1 MKTCLF
7 IEDTPAGL
15 KTKFVWQASGHMDHP
30 AESIAMNVM
39 ANLTLFIR
47 DMEDKKLIRLAKDE
61 QGRPGEPPSAALG

>member
-15 KTKFVWQASGHMDHP
+15 KTKFVWQASGHQDHA

-47 DMEDKKLIRLAKDE
+47 ELENNGLLRLVKE
-61 QGRPGEPPSAALG
+61 GPGDNPQSTTPA

>member
-15 KTKFVWQASGHMDHP
+15 KTKFVWQASGHMDHA

-39 ANLTLFIR
+39 ANLTLFIQ
-47 DMEDKKLIRLAKDE
+47 DMEKRKLLRLVKE
-61 QGRPGEPPSAALG
+61 GPGDNPPTVNA

>member
-47 DMEDKKLIRLAKDE
+47 DMEKRKLLRLVKE
-61 QGRPGEPPSAALG
+61 GPGDNPPPVTAS

>member
-15 KTKFVWQASGHMDHP
+15 KTKFVWQASGHMNHP

-39 ANLTLFIR
+39 ANLTLFIQ
-47 DMEDKKLIRLAKDE
+47 DMEKRKLLRLVKE
-61 QGRPGEPPSAALG
+61 GPGDNPPPVTAS

>member
-1 MKTCLF
+1 MKTALF

-47 DMEDKKLIRLAKDE
+47 DMENRKLLRLVKE
-61 QGRPGEPPSAALG
+61 GPGDNPPPVTAT